1 MKCLLIGLGNP
12 GSNYTNTRHNVGFS
26 CIDNIAKMYN
36 FPEFRIS
43 SRLEAS
49 SGNILNFNITLI
61 KPNTYMNN
69 SGEPLPPIIKKL
81 APNRVI
87 VIHDDIDL
95 KFGDIRFKFAGG
107 NAGHNGLKS
116 LDAHIGKNYW
126 RIRIGVGRPENPNI
140 SIADFVLGRFSREEQ
155 VIISKIIYDTSNN
168 IMEYITRPDIDV
180 G

>member
-61 KPNTYMNN
+61 KPNT
-69 SGEPLPPIIKKL
+69 I
-81 APNRVI
+81 
-87 VIHDDIDL
+87 
-95 KFGDIRFKFAGG
+95 
-107 NAGHNGLKS
+107 
-116 LDAHIGKNYW
+116 
-126 RIRIGVGRPENPNI
+126 
-140 SIADFVLGRFSREEQ
+140 
-155 VIISKIIYDTSNN
+155 
-168 IMEYITRPDIDV
+168 
-180 G
+180 